1 MAYTDKE
8 LRLLSQYFSTLTPRD
23 HGDIYLV
30 RDLHP
35 EVAATLN
42 GVYSRSRL
50 SMRDQFLERLKQ
62 ELARFI

>member
-1 MAYTDKE
+1 MPYTDKE
-8 LRLLSQYFSTLTPRD
+8 LRLLGQYFSVLTPRD

-30 RDLHP
+30 RNLPP

-50 SMRDQFLERLKQ
+50 SMRD
-62 ELARFI
+62 